1 MIELKVRHAKLW
13 GVLASGCLAMQAMGC
28 QAKNETSQA
37 PAPAARTI
45 SLAVG
50 PAINLSGS
58 TDFDPISLGD
68 LMASELTQ
76 LSGVRVVGVNRV
88 LAMMAELGLRELQ
101 SPEDVFEL
109 ADRLGTDGVLVFAV
123 TEYDPYDP
131 PVMGLSAQ
139 VFLLERANGAEW
151 FDPVTTSRSATAE
164 PWSMTSGGPGP
175 QAEVQRVF
183 NGAHDAT
190 ASQVKHFA
198 KYREAERSPL
208 SWRKYLASQ
217 QHFFRFCCHSVAREL
232 VDKVQYASSLA
243 GRVPDEYEE
252 RIP

>member
-1 MIELKVRHAKLW
+1 
-13 GVLASGCLAMQAMGC
+13 
-28 QAKNETSQA
+28 
-37 PAPAARTI
+37 
-45 SLAVG
+45 
-50 PAINLSGS
+50 
-58 TDFDPISLGD
+58 
-68 LMASELTQ
+68 
-76 LSGVRVVGVNRV
+76 
-88 LAMMAELGLRELQ
+88 
-101 SPEDVFEL
+101 
-109 ADRLGTDGVLVFAV
+109 
-123 TEYDPYDP
+123 
-131 PVMGLSAQ
+131 
-139 VFLLERANGAEW
+139 
-151 FDPVTTSRSATAE
+151 
-164 PWSMTSGGPGP
+164 MTSGGPGP

-183 NGAHDAT
+183 NGADDAT

>member
-1 MIELKVRHAKLW
+1 MIELKVKHAKLW
-13 GVLASGCLAMQAMGC
+13 GVFASGCLCMQAIGC
-28 QAKNETSQA
+28 QAKNDAPQS
-37 PAPAARTI
+37 PAPAARSI

-58 TDFDPISLGD
+58 FDFDPISLGD

-76 LSGVRVVGVNRV
+76 LGGVRVVGVNRV
-88 LAMMAELGLRELQ
+88 LAMMAELGLAELQ
-101 SPEDVFEL
+101 SPEEVSEL
-109 ADRLGTDGVLVFAV
+109 ADRLGTDGVLVFAI

-131 PVMGLSAQ
+131 PVVGMSAQ
-139 VFLLERANGAEW
+139 VFLTERAFDADT
-151 FDPVTTSRSATAE
+151 FDPLTTSRLAASR
-164 PWSMTSGGPGP
+164 PWSKTPSGSGP

-183 NGAHDAT
+183 NGADDAT
-190 ASQVKHFA
+190 ASQIKYFA

-217 QHFFRFCCHSVAREL
+217 QHFFRFCCYSVAREL
-232 VDKVQYASSLA
+232 VKKVQYASSLA
-243 GRVPDEYEE
+243 GRVPEAQEE